1 MCTCTYVALFWSKKN
16 VNKPIHNRTFR
27 ACDLWCCSAGFRHT
41 ATGLST
47 LVVRLAGLLSPLLNL
62 LAVYHWTIP
71 IIVFSTLALGGG
83 ALTFMLPE
91 TRVVDPPDPLDQMEA
106 MDQEGKQKSD
116 DGSGE
121 KTKT

>member
-1 MCTCTYVALFWSKKN
+1 
-16 VNKPIHNRTFR
+16 
-27 ACDLWCCSAGFRHT
+27 
-41 ATGLST
+41 

-91 TRVVDPPDPLDQMEA
+91 TRVMDPPDPLDQMEA